1 MSNAL
6 VIGGTGTTGRHIIPG
21 LQHRGYEVAMLH
33 RGVHEPDQFPEVE
46 HLHGDPHFAEAV
58 GTTLGAR
65 QFDLVVATYGRLRML
80 GEYFQGRCGHF
91 IGTTG
96 CVVWENSMEPQGLRP
111 SGMKVLA
118 SESSPRA
125 DARAEAPYFAA
136 RVLAA
141 ERFVLD
147 AASAGAYRG
156 TIIRYPRLYGAYDV
170 VPREWSIIKRIRD
183 GRSFIFTTDSGL
195 ALHTRC
201 AAENAAHGVLL
212 AVDQPEAANGEDFNI
227 GDTDQ
232 FTLRQWMEVVID
244 AVGGELEIISLP
256 LDIGWATYVEQ
267 NPGLEGRMPH
277 TFVDTAK
284 IRNILGYTDVICAQD
299 AIGNYVKWLV
309 ANPPD
314 LVDYQGLQDQFD
326 YESEDKLL
334 TVWRDAVR
342 RINTE
347 VPRVAPQRHH
357 PLPHPKSDRGRDR
370 DERGR

>member
-6 VIGGTGTTGRHIIPG
+6 VIGGTGTTGRHIIHG
-21 LQHRGYEVAMLH
+21 LHDRGYEVAMFH
-33 RGVHEPDQFPEVE
+33 RGVHEPPEFPAVE
-46 HLHGDPHFAEAV
+46 HLHGDPHFAESVEA
-58 GTTLGAR
+58 TLGGR
-65 QFDLVVATYGRLRML
+65 RFDLVVATYGRLRVL
-80 GEYFQGRCGHF
+80 GEYFQGRCEQF

-125 DARAEAPYFAA
+125 DARTEAPYFAA

-141 ERFVLD
+141 ERSVLH
-147 AASAGAYRG
+147 AAKAGAYRG
-156 TIIRYPRLYGAYDV
+156 TIIRYPRLYGPYDV
-170 VPREWSIIKRIRD
+170 VPREWSIIKRIHD

-201 AAENAAHGVLL
+201 AAENAAHGLLL
-212 AVDQPEAANGEDFNI
+212 AVDQPEAANAEDFNI
-227 GDTDQ
+227 GDADQ

-244 AVGGELEIISLP
+244 AAGGELDVISLP
-256 LDIGWATYVEQ
+256 LDIGWTTYVEQ

-277 TFVDTAK
+277 TFVDTSK
-284 IRNILGYTDVICAQD
+284 IRNVLGYTDAISAQD
-299 AIGNYVKWLV
+299 AIRNYVQWLI

-326 YESEDKLL
+326 YASEDKLL
-334 TVWRDAVR
+334 EVWLDAVR
-342 RINTE
+342 RINAE
-347 VPRVAPQRHH
+347 VPRVPPQRHH
-357 PLPHPKSDRGRDR
+357 PLPHPKSIRGHDR